1 MGGACSGGTKRQNQ
15 KIGQNTSRF
24 SGKLKSVNASN
35 QGKNHHSNAN
45 LDDHVKKKEKMNLED
60 TSSLPFSCELA
71 PRPDKKGS
79 NKMTQKRSFMGRG
92 GAAGLAM
99 TVDVLDALGSSMSS
113 LNASG
118 GFISGVTS
126 KGNKISILAFE
137 VANTIAK
144 GANLFQ
150 SLSEENIQFLKTEVL
165 HSSGV
170 QELVSTDMKELL
182 RIAAADRREEFDVFL
197 REVIRFGNLCKDPQW
212 HNLDRYFS
220 NLKSE
225 FLNHRQPRGEAETR
239 MKELTT
245 LAQHTSELYHEY
257 NALDRFELDY
267 RRKLEEL
274 DSLNLPRK
282 GEGVTFLHS
291 DLKQQRKLVRS
302 LKKKSLWSR
311 NLEEVMEKFV
321 EIAAYMHQAI
331 LEAFGS
337 DGRTLISDD
346 PAKIPESL
354 GSAGLALHYA
364 NIINQID
371 NIVSRPSSLPPNMR
385 DTLYNGLPATVK
397 MNLRS
402 RLQTVNG
409 KEELSA
415 FQIKAEMEKTLQWLV
430 PVATNTTK
438 AHQGFGWVGE
448 WANTGHEFGKG
459 TATNNNLT
467 RLQTLYHADKQK
479 TDKYILE
486 LVIWLNRLISILRHK
501 DHGSQPLPTRFPT
514 QKGTVSHSQM
524 PRTLSLN
531 YGTKTHRIQLSQEEQ
546 NLLDKTNGRR
556 LIPGISKSQEFSVA
570 KKKGSKVWAL
580 CKSTG
585 SSPNRE
591 MSGRQNLDHPKANI
605 LDVMDGLDSWY

>member
-71 PRPDKKGS
+71 SRPDKKGS

-113 LNASG
+113 LNASS

-225 FLNHRQPRGEAETR
+225 YLNHRQPRGEAETR

-459 TATNNNLT
+459 TATNDNLT